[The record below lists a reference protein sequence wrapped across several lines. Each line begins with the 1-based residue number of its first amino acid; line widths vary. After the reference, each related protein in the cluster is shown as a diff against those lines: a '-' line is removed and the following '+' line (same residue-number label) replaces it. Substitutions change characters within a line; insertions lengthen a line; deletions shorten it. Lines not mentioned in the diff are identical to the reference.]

1 MLANITLFEFRYQLR
16 RPIALVS
23 FLVFGLLAFGLS
35 AAGGAARD
43 VIPLNAPWRLTITF
57 GLFTIFTMFLS
68 LATLAD
74 VALRDG
80 NTRMDEIMRSQPVR
94 TAAYLGAKFA
104 GAYAV
109 ACLAF
114 LGVVFGHA
122 C

>member
-35 AAGGAARD
+35 AA
-43 VIPLNAPWRLTITF
+43 
-57 GLFTIFTMFLS
+57 
-68 LATLAD
+68 
-74 VALRDG
+74 
-80 NTRMDEIMRSQPVR
+80 
-94 TAAYLGAKFA
+94 A

-122 C
+122 IGGLMPWVSAASAGPFRPEAYAVVILTMGMPNVFSSGALFCAV